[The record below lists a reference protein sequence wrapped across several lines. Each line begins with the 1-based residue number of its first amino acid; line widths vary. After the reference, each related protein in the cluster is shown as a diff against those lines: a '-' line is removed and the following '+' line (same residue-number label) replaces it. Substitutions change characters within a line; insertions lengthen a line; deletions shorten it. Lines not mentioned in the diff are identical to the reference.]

1 MNSNNKQRDLRL
13 EEGPPGT
20 CGPGPAEA
28 WPLPSRPSLHR
39 EREDRAPCFCGASRT
54 GWGLLSSGIGHSSNG
69 AGNAALTPG
78 CLLSGRPCLLHT
90 PAHPAPEGLPQP
102 PGAPVCAPVLTFTET
117 RPGGSARGRLWVQES
132 PGGPPV
138 PWSVP
143 LNQGTD
149 TALPLLILSKQTV
162 GLGSMRRG
170 MSLGNSAANTA
181 LFTRV
186 LSLSVTSDSLQHHG
200 L

>member
-1 MNSNNKQRDLRL
+1 MSLWCQQDRMGLAEFRNWSQLKWSRKRSPHTWLFTERPAL
-13 EEGPPGT
+13 SPAHSCPPGPRGPP
-20 CGPGPAEA
+20 
-28 WPLPSRPSLHR
+28 S
-39 EREDRAPCFCGASRT
+39 ASRSPRLCSCCDFHRNKA
-54 GWGLLSSGIGHSSNG
+54 GGG
-69 AGNAALTPG
+69 AW
-78 CLLSGRPCLLHT
+78 
-90 PAHPAPEGLPQP
+90 
-102 PGAPVCAPVLTFTET
+102 
-117 RPGGSARGRLWVQES
+117 GRLGVQER

-170 MSLGNSAANTA
+170 MSLGDSAANTV

-186 LSLSVTSDSLQHHG
+186 LSLSVMSDSLQRHG